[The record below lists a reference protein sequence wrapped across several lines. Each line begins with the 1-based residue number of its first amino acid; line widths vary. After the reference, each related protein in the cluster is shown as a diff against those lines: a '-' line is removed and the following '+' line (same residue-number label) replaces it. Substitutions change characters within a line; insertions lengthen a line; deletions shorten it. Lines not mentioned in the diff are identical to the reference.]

1 MNVEM
6 IAVKLRPDIAS
17 KGRGFVDPEN
27 GRAIAVGHQKRK
39 GFQLVPNT
47 SFIRARLHEGSLL
60 KVELPPSTASAGSAS
75 SPTGSAA
82 VIFTKKYSMGEQ
94 KFSKG
99 DRLQTTAEEADLLV
113 MEGVAKLVSE
123 ADAP

>member
-1 MNVEM
+1 M

-27 GRAIAVGHQKRK
+27 GRAIAVGHQKRN

-60 KVELPPSTASAGSAS
+60 KVELPPAS
-75 SPTGSAA
+75 TGSANGSGL
-82 VIFTKKYSMGEQ
+82 VTIVFLKKCKFGDQQFFENDQLEVSAEDAAMLVEQ
-94 KFSKG
+94 G
-99 DRLQTTAEEADLLV
+99 L
-113 MEGVAKLVSE
+113 AKLIESN
-123 ADAP
+123 DAP